1 MLNSFENMLLVIV
14 TVTCSLLTMMVV
26 NRLWPLSQR
35 KLHNDLIGW
44 QLGVLGTT
52 YAVIIGFMLYTVWTD
67 FGAATVNAEQEAS
80 QIVKLHRLAAGL
92 PAEQGERMRKLAV
105 AYADTVVNR
114 EWAEMARGE
123 VGNGTSELSRRMWN
137 TLTSIESP
145 TWTQITT
152 EDHSLYE
159 LSTLTACRQ
168 TRQLEVT
175 SKLPGILWFVLLVG
189 GVLTIFSVCLFG
201 QESRVMHSIH
211 VFSFSLLIALVLAAI
226 ADIDRPY
233 MGAVHVNDTAFR
245 RALIDMQPE

>member
-1 MLNSFENMLLVIV
+1 MLDSLENLILVVV
-14 TVTCSLLTMMVV
+14 TVTCSLLTMTIV
-26 NRLWPLSQR
+26 NRLWPLSLR
-35 KLHNDLIGW
+35 KVHNDLIGW

-80 QIVKLHRLAAGL
+80 QVVKLHRLAAGL
-92 PAEQGERMRKLAV
+92 PAAQGEQMRKLAV
-105 AYADTVVNR
+105 EYADTVVNR
-114 EWAEMARGE
+114 EWAEMAHGE
-123 VGNGTSELSRRMWN
+123 VGAGTNEISRQMWH
-137 TLTSIESP
+137 TLMSIDSP

-159 LSTLTACRQ
+159 LSTLTVCRQ
-168 TRQLEVT
+168 TRELEVT

-201 QESRVMHSIH
+201 QESTFMHSIH
-211 VFSFSLLIALVLAAI
+211 VFSFSLLVALVLAAI

-233 MGAVHVNDTAFR
+233 MGSVHVKDTAFR
-245 RALIDMQPE
+245 RALNDMQPE

>member
-1 MLNSFENMLLVIV
+1 MLSSFENVILVIV
-14 TVTCSLLTMMVV
+14 TVVCSLLTMMLL

-35 KLHNDLIGW
+35 KVHNDLIGW

-67 FGAATVNAEQEAS
+67 FGAANVNAQQEAS
-80 QIVKLHRLAAGL
+80 QIVKLYRLAAGL
-92 PAEQGERMRKLAV
+92 PAEQREQMRKLTV
-105 AYADTVVNR
+105 EYADTVVNR

-123 VGNGTSELSRRMWN
+123 VATETNEIGRRMWK
-137 TLTSIESP
+137 TLMSVQSP
-145 TWTQITT
+145 TWTEITT

-159 LSTLTACRQ
+159 LSTLMACRQ
-168 TRQLEVT
+168 TRQLETT

-189 GVLTIFSVCLFG
+189 GVLTIFSACLFG
-201 QESRVMHSIH
+201 QESRVMHTIH

-233 MGAVHVNDTAFR
+233 MGSVHVDDRAYR
-245 RALIDMQPE
+245 QALIDMQQE